1 MTNAGRFTLTALPLP
16 GLVRVQR
23 QPLADAR
30 GFFERM
36 FCADDLAAAGW
47 TQPIAQ
53 INRSLTR
60 QRGHTAHKSATN
72 TENMDV
78 H

>member
-36 FCADDLAAAGW
+36 FCADDLAAFAGTVDAPARILAAAW
-47 TQPIAQ
+47 I
-53 INRSLTR
+53 
-60 QRGHTAHKSATN
+60 G
-72 TENMDV
+72 
-78 H
+78 